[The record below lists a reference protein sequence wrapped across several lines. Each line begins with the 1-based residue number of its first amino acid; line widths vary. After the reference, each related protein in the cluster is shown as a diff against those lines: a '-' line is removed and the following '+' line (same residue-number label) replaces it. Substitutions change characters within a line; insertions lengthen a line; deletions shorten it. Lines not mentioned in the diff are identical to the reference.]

1 MARTSLRDKLT
12 KRSGF
17 VVLAELTGG
26 PGFSFDPI
34 EKFLKAHK
42 ENPTAIPAGFD
53 LAAITLPQSPGG
65 VANIEPAAVIAAC
78 QGGGLLDN
86 LDVVPHVT
94 CKDMNADAIVSSLMS
109 LRKAGVESV
118 LALTGDKPVKA
129 AGVFEL
135 ESLGL
140 LRAIQKINHDAL
152 LQAKP
157 QSLKDVRRFF
167 AGAAVSPFKYTEPSL
182 MQQYFKMEK
191 KIACGAEFLITQVGW
206 DWRKSLELFTYLRE
220 ISLGGQ
226 RIGESSTSEKGES
239 GLDSSTKSLDSWPS
253 HPRLGKEHVAQPP
266 SAGER
271 TPPRAGA
278 PHASMVWAEEMDEEV
293 LPTQSSHDSPFSDAG
308 SFPVIGNVYLLSTL
322 TPAPRLMHDG
332 KLPGCFVSDELL
344 AKVQSER
351 VDDHIERAAQQVAM
365 YKAMG
370 AAGVDLGGVPTFEL
384 FTRILQRAAEIG
396 THWEPF
402 QDNLCWPAKEPF
414 YLYDESG
421 ARATLITPYPTFA
434 KRFFDFAHW
443 AFLDPKHFGFH
454 AFKKTMALLGAD
466 AGCGAIYKLF
476 NSSEKGFKYLLFDC
490 EECGDCFLPENFGLC
505 TIGGCEKGMDNAP
518 CGDATFDGRCGN
530 NLDRV
535 CIGERIYEAAASE
548 QQKVRRSEGQK
559 VGEMVARDQR
569 SDDDQS
575 ARPSDVLNFPP
586 SCLDAPSSD
595 AGLSRLRTIINK
607 PRNPALQHT
616 SSIINYLF
624 GKDHTMKNAIISI
637 GESIHAS
644 IPKTGQI
651 MKELHALG
659 VGAYTTASPQLDYV
673 RALIESQANDGADY
687 IAINLDAF
695 GEQNPQQ
702 AVDMMIEYVRL
713 VKRWGRGVPVCV
725 DSSSD
730 AVLTAGLKE
739 WYGNDKKELHHRGTE
754 VTEATNHES
763 PISSRCSLCLCG
775 ESVLPPLLNS
785 IKVYT
790 MDQMMPLKKDYDF
803 SFVGLLVSEEKA
815 TGPGGSHAVGELYAL
830 AKRIFEAAMRHG
842 FKPDQIF
849 FDSTVFPLAI
859 DMPMEP
865 GVPGYT
871 YRTFETIKKIRSDPR
886 MKGVHCSLGISNC
899 VRDLPARRIG
909 VCRAYVAKAME
920 YGLDAGIVN
929 TAHQYGTTEAPPEL
943 MELVDAYA
951 KLDGSME
958 RTSKAMELMAQ
969 FCRDNR
975 KAN

>member
-1 MARTSLRDKLT
+1 MARTSLKEKLT

-34 EKFLKAHK
+34 EKFLKAYK
-42 ENPTAIPAGFD
+42 DNPSAIPTGFD
-53 LAAITLPQSPGG
+53 FAAITLPQSPGG
-65 VANIEPAAVIAAC
+65 VANIEPAGVIASC
-78 QGGGLLDN
+78 QARGLLDG

-140 LRAIQKINHDAL
+140 LRAIQKINHDSL
-152 LQAKP
+152 LQARP
-157 QSLKDVRRFF
+157 QSLQDAHQFF
-167 AGAAVSPFKYTEPSL
+167 AGAAVSPFKYSEPSQ
-182 MQQYFKMEK
+182 MQQYYKMEK

-206 DWRKSLELFTYLRE
+206 DWRKSVELFTYLQE
-220 ISLGGQ
+220 IG
-226 RIGESSTSEKGES
+226 
-239 GLDSSTKSLDSWPS
+239 
-253 HPRLGKEHVAQPP
+253 
-266 SAGER
+266 SA
-271 TPPRAGA
+271 
-278 PHASMVWAEEMDEEV
+278 V
-293 LPTQSSHDSPFSDAG
+293 
-308 SFPVIGNVYLLSTL
+308 PVIGNVYLLSTL
-322 TPAPRLMHDG
+322 TPAPRLMHDI

-370 AAGVDLGGVPTFEL
+370 AAGVDLGGVPSFEL
-384 FTRILQRAAEIG
+384 FARILQRAAEIG

-402 QDNLCWPAKEPF
+402 KDNLCWPAKDAF
-414 YLYDESG
+414 YLYNESG
-421 ARATLITPYPTFA
+421 ARTRLITPYPTFS

-466 AGCGAIYKLF
+466 SGKGAIYRLF

-518 CGDATFDGRCGN
+518 CGDATADGRCGN
-530 NLDRV
+530 NLDRI

-548 QQKVRRSEGQK
+548 GTRGPYLVP
-559 VGEMVARDQR
+559 RDPGHGPR
-569 SDDDQS
+569 ITGHG
-575 ARPSDVLNFPP
+575 
-586 SCLDAPSSD
+586 LD
-595 AGLSRLRTIINK
+595 RLRTIINK

-616 SSIINYLF
+616 SSVLNYLF
-624 GKDHTMKNAIISI
+624 GKDHTMKNALISI

-651 MKELHALG
+651 MKELHARG
-659 VGAYTTASPQLDYV
+659 ADAYTTPSPQLDYI

-695 GEQNPQQ
+695 GEQDQQQ
-702 AVDMMIEYVRL
+702 AVSMMVEYVRL
-713 VKRWGRGVPVCV
+713 VKKWGRGVPVCV

-739 WYGNDKKELHHRGTE
+739 WYGGLEKGRSDT
-754 VTEATNHES
+754 S
-763 PISSRCSLCLCG
+763 
-775 ESVLPPLLNS
+775 PLLNS

-815 TGPGGSHAVGELYAL
+815 TGPGGSHSVDELYGL
-830 AKRIFEAAMRHG
+830 ARQLFDAAMRHG

-871 YRTFETIKKIRSDPR
+871 YRTFETIKKIRSDPQL
-886 MKGVHCSLGISNC
+886 KGVHCSLGISNS

-909 VCRAYVAKAME
+909 VCRAYVAKAIE

-929 TAHQYGTTEAPPEL
+929 TAHQYGSVEAPPEL
-943 MELVDAYA
+943 LELVDAFA

-958 RTSKAMELMAQ
+958 KTARAMELMAQ
-969 FCRDNR
+969 FCRENR